1 MNLMP
6 FFSRTGCL
14 LRNAVRRNQIDREL
28 TEEVASFVELL
39 TEKKMKEGMSE
50 TEARREAI
58 LEVGGVEQVKE
69 EVRAGRT
76 GFALETFLQDIRYGM
91 RSLLKKPGFTLT
103 AVIALALGI
112 GANTAIF
119 SVINGVLLRSLSYA
133 NPDGI
138 VMLWERNFA
147 NATQQKNVVSPANFL
162 DWQKQST
169 SFEQMAAIAD
179 QRVNLTGGKSEPEEI
194 KAQFVSQTFFP
205 ALGVQPIIGR
215 FFLPEEDRIGSDLV
229 IVLSHQ
235 LWQNR
240 FGGDPAIIGQQAT
253 ISGRQR
259 TIVGVMPTGFHFLDN
274 QVKAWMPLALDPAI
288 NYREKTGR
296 YLRVVARL
304 KPTVTM
310 QQAQSELTGI
320 AKQLE
325 QALPK
330 YNTGWD
336 VNVIPIHEQVVGE
349 IRPILV
355 VLFAAVAF
363 VLLIA
368 CANVANLLLS
378 RAASRQKEL
387 ALRAALGASRVRL
400 VRQMLTESVLLALL
414 GGLLGVLLAFW
425 GIQLLIGFGPD
436 NIPRLNEI
444 TIDPRVLLFTFAVSL
459 LTGLV
464 FGLIPAVQASRP
476 DLNDALKE
484 GSRGSTGGRSG
495 TFRNVFV
502 VAEVSLALVLLVG
515 AGLMIRSFLRLQ
527 AVETGFN
534 PENVLTMRAQLPKK
548 KYAEPQQILDF
559 FKQAQDR
566 IAALPGVQAVGAISY
581 LPLTGGLA
589 SRDAFKI
596 TGQPA
601 PAPGQEPGVEVRVIT
616 PSYFR
621 AMGIPLLKGRLLD
634 ERDVKESRV
643 LLINETMAKRYFAGV
658 DPVGKQMEVFWDGSG
673 PDEIVGVVGDIREG
687 SLNKEPEPAI
697 YWSHPRVPYSGMALV
712 VRASGDASRLAT
724 AVQKEIRAID
734 PDQPVSDVRTM
745 QQVIAKSIARPR
757 FNTLLLTIFAGVA
770 LVLASVGLYGVMNYS
785 ATQRTHEVG
794 IRMALGASRAD
805 IMRLVV
811 GNGMVLTFAG
821 IVIGLLAS
829 WGLTRVMTNLLFGIT
844 ATDLPTFIG
853 VSAVLAAVAFIA
865 NYIPARRATRV
876 NPVIALRYE

>member
-1 MNLMP
+1 
-6 FFSRTGCL
+6 
-14 LRNAVRRNQIDREL
+14 
-28 TEEVASFVELL
+28 
-39 TEKKMKEGMSE
+39 MKEGMNE
-50 TEARREAI
+50 RDARRAAMV
-58 LEVGGVEQVKE
+58 EVGGVEQVKE

-76 GFALETFLQDIRYGM
+76 GFAIETFFQDIRYGM
-91 RSLLKKPGFTLT
+91 RSLWKKPGFTLT
-103 AVIALALGI
+103 AIIALALGI

-133 NPDGI
+133 NPDRI
-138 VMLWERNFA
+138 VMLWERSV
-147 NATQQKNVVSPANFL
+147 TSETTRLQNVVSPANFL

-169 SFEQMAAIAD
+169 SFEHMAAVAD
-179 QRVNLTGGKSEPEEI
+179 QRVNLTGGAGEPEEI
-194 KAQFVSQTFFP
+194 KAQFVSQPFFP
-205 ALGVQPIIGR
+205 ALGVQPLVGR
-215 FFLPEEDRIGSDLV
+215 SFLPEEDRVGNDLV
-229 IVLSHQ
+229 IILSHE
-235 LWQNR
+235 LWQTR
-240 FGGDPAIIGQQAT
+240 FGSNPEIVGKQAT

-259 TIVGVMPTGFHFLDN
+259 TIVGVMPPGFHFLDN

-296 YLRVVARL
+296 YLRVMARL
-304 KPTVTM
+304 KPAVTM
-310 QQAQSELTGI
+310 QQAQGELTGI

-330 YNTGWD
+330 YNTGWG
-336 VNVIPIHEQVVGE
+336 VNVVPMHEQVVGE
-349 IRPILV
+349 IRPVLV

-387 ALRAALGASRVRL
+387 ALRAALGAGRMRL
-400 VRQMLTESVLLALL
+400 VRQMLTESVLLALM
-414 GGLLGVLLAFW
+414 GAALGVLLAFW
-425 GIQLLIGFGPD
+425 GIQLLIGFGPE

-444 TIDPRVLLFTFAVSL
+444 SIDLRVLGFTFGISL
-459 LTGLV
+459 LTGVL
-464 FGLIPAVQASRP
+464 FGLIPALQASRP

-484 GSRGSTGGRSG
+484 GSRGSTGGRG
-495 TFRNVFV
+495 RTFRNVFV
-502 VAEVSLALVLLVG
+502 VAEVALALVLLVG
-515 AGLMIRSFLRLQ
+515 AGLMIRSFMRLQ
-527 AVETGFN
+527 SVETGFN
-534 PENVLTMRAQLPKK
+534 PENVLTMRLQLPRK
-548 KYAEPQQILDF
+548 KYADPHQIVDF

-581 LPLTGGLA
+581 LPLTGSLA
-589 SRDAFKI
+589 SRDAFRI
-596 TGQPA
+596 VGQPA

-616 PSYFR
+616 PTYFQ
-621 AMGIPLLKGRLLD
+621 AMGIPLLKGRLLN
-634 ERDVKESRV
+634 ERDGKESRV

-687 SLNKEPEPAI
+687 ALNKEPEPAI
-697 YWSHPRVPYSGMALV
+697 YWSHPREPYSGMALV
-712 VRASGDASRLAT
+712 VRTSGDASRFGA
-724 AVQKEIRAID
+724 AVQKEIRALD
-734 PDQPVSDVRTM
+734 PDQPVADVRTM

-794 IRMALGASRAD
+794 IRMALGATRAD

-811 GNGMVLTFAG
+811 GNGMLLTLTG
-821 IVIGLLAS
+821 IVIGVLAS
-829 WGLTRVMTNLLFGIT
+829 WALTRVMANLLFGIT
-844 ATDLPTFIG
+844 ATDMPTFVA
-853 VSAVLAAVAFIA
+853 VSAVLATVALVA